1 MIVATASTGTRQ
13 VERCMRRRRIAKVA
27 LLIAFA
33 FVWIPVAIM
42 MVVAGMPDRRT

>member
-1 MIVATASTGTRQ
+1 MITAAASTGPRQ
-13 VERCMRRRRIAKVA
+13 VERCMRRRRITKVA

-42 MVVAGMPDRRT
+42 MVVAGMPDRRA

>member
-1 MIVATASTGTRQ
+1 MIVAAASTGPRQ

-42 MVVAGMPDRRT
+42 MIVAGMPDRRA